1 MKISDLR
8 DWASREFGAHSHKEG
23 QVHAA
28 LGPLAESLDQL
39 AKQGVNLEVVTAEDA
54 AKVTSSPMKALHEV
68 DEPPTPMNSGGTSEA
83 GVDVVEIPMPEALV
97 PEVHPDDDSAA
108 PEAPK
113 LDTNTFVDDTG
124 FATEGAPK

>member
-83 GVDVVEIPMPEALV
+83 GVDVVEIPMPEPNLL
-97 PEVHPDDDSAA
+97 DDGAA